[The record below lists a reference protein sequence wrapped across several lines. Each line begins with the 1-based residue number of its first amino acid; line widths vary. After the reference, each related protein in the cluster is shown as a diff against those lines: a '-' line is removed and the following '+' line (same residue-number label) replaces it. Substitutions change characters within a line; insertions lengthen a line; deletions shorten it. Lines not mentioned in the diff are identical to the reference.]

1 MDKYLIVIMGPTAVG
16 KTEVAINI
24 AKEFKTE
31 IVSADARQFYKEM
44 NIGTAKP
51 SDEQLKE
58 VKHHLINSLNI
69 IDNYNAGSFEK
80 DALKVL
86 DSIYKHHNIVVMVG
100 GSGLYIN
107 AVCYGI
113 DEMPETNTDTRISLS
128 EKYSKEGLQS
138 LVDELKQVDPDY
150 YEKVDKANPHRIIRA
165 LEVFRNTGLPYS
177 TFLNKE
183 KKLRPFKVIKIGLDM
198 DRKELYKRINNRVD
212 LMIEKGL
219 EKEVKSLSDQKL
231 CNSMQTV
238 GYSEWFDYFDGKISI
253 DRVIELIKQNSRRY
267 AKRQMTWFRKD
278 KDIKWFLPEK
288 RDEIVDNIKEEIK

>member
-1 MDKYLIVIMGPTAVG
+1 MGPTAIG
-16 KTEVAINI
+16 KTEVAIDI

-58 VKHHLINSLNI
+58 VRHHLINSLNI
-69 IDNYNAGSFEK
+69 TDNYNAGSFEK
-80 DALKVL
+80 DALQVL
-86 DSIYKHHNIVVMVG
+86 ETIYKHNDIAVMVG

-113 DEMPETNTDTRISLS
+113 DEMPETNTEIRAALS

-165 LEVFRNTGLPYS
+165 LEVYRNTGLPYS
-177 TFLNKE
+177 AFLKKE
-183 KKLRPFKVIKIGLDM
+183 KKQRPFKVVKIGLDL
-198 DRKELYKRINNRVD
+198 DRKELYKRINGRVD
-212 LMIEKGL
+212 AMIEKGL
-219 EKEVKSLSDQKL
+219 EEEVKSLSD
-231 CNSMQTV
+231 
-238 GYSEWFDYFDGKISI
+238 Y
-253 DRVIELIKQNSRRY
+253 KQSN
-267 AKRQMTWFRKD
+267 
-278 KDIKWFLPEK
+278 
-288 RDEIVDNIKEEIK
+288 

>member
-24 AKEFKTE
+24 AKEFQTE
-31 IVSADARQFYKEM
+31 IISADSRQFYKEM

-51 SDEQLKE
+51 SNEQLKE
-58 VKHHLINSLNI
+58 VKHHLINSLNST
-69 IDNYNAGSFEK
+69 DNYNAGTFET

-86 DSIYKHHNIVVMVG
+86 ETIYKNKDIAVMVG

-107 AVCYGI
+107 AVFNGI
-113 DEMPETNTDTRISLS
+113 DEMPETNTETRAALS
-128 EKYSKEGLQS
+128 DKYSKEGLQS
-138 LVDELKQVDPDY
+138 LVDELKQVDRVY

-177 TFLNKE
+177 AFLNRE
-183 KKLRPFKVIKIGLDM
+183 KKHRSFKVIKIGLDM

-212 LMIEKGL
+212 VMIEKGL
-219 EKEVKSLSDQKL
+219 EKEVNSLSDFKK

-238 GYSEWFDYFDGKISI
+238 GYSEWFDYFDENISI

-288 RDEIVDNIKEEIK
+288 QEEIVKYVMEEIK

>member
-1 MDKYLIVIMGPTAVG
+1 MGKYLIVIMGPTAIG
-16 KTEVAINI
+16 KTEVAIDI

-58 VKHHLINSLNI
+58 VRHHLINSLNI
-69 IDNYNAGSFEK
+69 TDNYNAGSFEK
-80 DALKVL
+80 DALNVF
-86 DSIYKHHNIVVMVG
+86 DAIYKHNDIAVMVG

-113 DEMPETNTDTRISLS
+113 DEMPETNTETREALS

-177 TFLNKE
+177 AFLNKE
-183 KKLRPFKVIKIGLDM
+183 KKQRPFKVIKIGLDM
-198 DRKELYKRINNRVD
+198 DRKELYKRINGRVD
-212 LMIEKGL
+212 AMIERGL
-219 EKEVKSLSDQKL
+219 EEEVKSLSDYKQS
-231 CNSMQTV
+231 NSMQTV
-238 GYSEWFDYFDGKISI
+238 GYAEWFDYFDRKISLE
-253 DRVIELIKQNSRRY
+253 RVIELIKQNSRRY
-267 AKRQMTWFRKD
+267 AKRQLTWFRKD
-278 KDIKWFLPEK
+278 KEIKWFLP
-288 RDEIVDNIKEEIK
+288 DNQGEIVKYIMEEIA